1 MCISFSVSEESVI
14 ALFSFFSNINFASG
28 LKKAILKN
36 FAKLSKKTPVPESQ
50 TYNFI
55 KNMTLAQVF
64 SYEFC
69 KIFLN
74 TFFVE
79 HHWATASVASVVF
92 SYKFCGNF

>member
-1 MCISFSVSEESVI
+1 MGISFAVSDESVI
-14 ALFSFFSNINFASG
+14 ALFPFFSNINFASG
-28 LKKAILKN
+28 LKKAVLKN

-50 TYNFI
+50 ACNFI

-69 KIFLN
+69 EIFLN
-74 TFFVE
+74 TFFAE
-79 HHWATASVASVVF
+79 HHWTTASVASVVL